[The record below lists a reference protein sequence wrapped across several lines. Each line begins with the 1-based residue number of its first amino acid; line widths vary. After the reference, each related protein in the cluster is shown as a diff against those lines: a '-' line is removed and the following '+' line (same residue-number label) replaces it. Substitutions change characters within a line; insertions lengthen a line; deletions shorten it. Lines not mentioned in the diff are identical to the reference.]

1 MLPYRPASSAID
13 DTGSATR
20 AHRRGAQRNT
30 RRATTAPTTSQP
42 ASTANGSG
50 AAAQAPAV
58 STACPVHVSPTS
70 PSRLSSITGV
80 SGRKRKTSAT
90 GSGKPDSGTSSP
102 ENNVA
107 ARTRGR
113 VVNCAAS
120 TVRVKDVL
128 TAASTTIRAPPP
140 NRARSGR
147 TTSTGADHFPSTT
160 TPTATRTTWT
170 TVTSSVGTAVPSR
183 TSASVSSPVRIR
195 WSTSSSRRATNVVT
209 RL

>member
-1 MLPYRPASSAID
+1 MLPYPPSSSAFD
-13 DTGSATR
+13 ATASAVL

-30 RRATTAPTTSQP
+30 RRATTAPTTSHP
-42 ASTANGSG
+42 ASTASGTG
-50 AAAQAPAV
+50 AAAQAPAAA
-58 STACPVHVSPTS
+58 TACSFHVSPTS

-120 TVRVKDVL
+120 GARGRGGK
-128 TAASTTIRAPPP
+128 RAP
-140 NRARSGR
+140 RARGGKGGGAGGR
-147 TTSTGADHFPSTT
+147 HPPRGPPPKGGGGGRGPPPGGPPS
-160 TPTATRTTWT
+160 P
-170 TVTSSVGTAVPSR
+170 P
-183 TSASVSSPVRIR
+183 
-195 WSTSSSRRATNVVT
+195 
-209 RL
+209 